1 MKKSSNTGKV
11 SIWASTGDPFSKA
24 KTYSETTE
32 FVKETKKN
40 ALYSQG
46 KKWRKILVTKDEN
59 FERSVPVQ
67 GRSYDEIVKAA
78 AEKLYITSEGKNIN
92 TSEEDAFFRYRY

>member
-1 MKKSSNTGKV
+1 MRKSASTGKV
-11 SIWASTGDPFSKA
+11 SIWASSGDPFSKS

-46 KKWRKILVTKDEN
+46 RKWRKIRATKNEN
-59 FERSVPVQ
+59 FERSVAVQ
-67 GRSYDEIVKAA
+67 GRTYNEIVKAA
-78 AEKLYITSEGKNIN
+78 VEKLYITSEGKL
-92 TSEEDAFFRYRY
+92 